1 MISRLGAYNGQQ
13 ARLFC
18 GHYPRSGGLLNTFSK
33 PGSRRGFTHSP
44 IRRQAT
50 QGPNDPVTGIPLK
63 GTVKEA
69 ASSEAAAAQQEQTA
83 MLYLDNVFPLRF
95 NALDIRQWFFRNTK
109 KCLDTRATRALP
121 TTEEIGHGFTVKH
134 LEPRIKDGGAIV
146 EFGFKGTLENK
157 KVVAKEIVQKI
168 EEVMQQHKVVASFNL
183 QQVRAFLVKGEP
195 FLEDIVARYPTTRL
209 RIEFQGEA
217 VTVERLYKHLREYGK
232 IYDIALYPNP
242 YTSKEPARYAIVQFT
257 RVRSATSARNCL
269 HGHLIQGNRL
279 NILYERQLRT
289 NVVKEWVVEHPK
301 ITIPIAAAILAG
313 LTYSIFDPMREFFI
327 ASRVTQR
334 FNPEEYS
341 FYRWL
346 RRETWA
352 RLLSADRRN
361 EQATVFEEDAED
373 INKIQS
379 WLRETPETFVVV
391 TGPRGS
397 GKTGVVKAAL
407 SDRRNKIIV
416 DCEAISNTRN
426 QSEMIVELAKQIGY
440 FPVFT
445 WVSSLGKL
453 LDTVIAAST
462 GQGAGI
468 ASSPEA
474 QIQKILESAALALRD
489 VTPEPEDFK
498 EDTREKEYGILDGFR
513 RWIDHQ
519 LGLKSDK
526 DRDPHDVRADIP
538 VVVFDNFMHR
548 ESTMTEELWT
558 ELANFAG
565 LLIENEVAHVVFVSS
580 NVIVHKV
587 LNKASPGRSFETIQ
601 TTDASPEMAMTF
613 IARQLNSQELENEK
627 LYPVVQALGGRLTEL
642 ELLVQKLK
650 MNMSPQDALED
661 IVQRTVIEIRKYGFN
676 ETADIEE
683 HKMEWSD
690 IQFWEIVKGLAQ
702 NKSVNFDELKF
713 GTFFKGDE
721 KPLWAM
727 ERAELITIL
736 YKDGRANAIRPGK
749 PVMYTAFDRLVSDK
763 VFAATME
770 IETNEYLKKL
780 AEASIAKYEET
791 VTSLSNIYNG
801 RPPKEIDTRIR
812 FLLKKID
819 KTQKAIE
826 VYETR
831 IIEAKQMVV
840 TAWEDCT
847 SS

>member
-1 MISRLGAYNGQQ
+1 
-13 ARLFC
+13 
-18 GHYPRSGGLLNTFSK
+18 
-33 PGSRRGFTHSP
+33 
-44 IRRQAT
+44 
-50 QGPNDPVTGIPLK
+50 
-63 GTVKEA
+63 
-69 ASSEAAAAQQEQTA
+69 
-83 MLYLDNVFPLRF
+83 MLYLDNMFPLRF
-95 NALDIRQWFFRNTK
+95 NGLDIRQWFFRSK
-109 KCLDTRATRALP
+109 KRCLDTRTAKVIP
-121 TTEEIGHGFTVKH
+121 TAEEIGHGFTVKK
-134 LEPRIKDGGAIV
+134 LEARTKDGGALV
-146 EFGFKGTLENK
+146 EFGFKCSLEDK
-157 KVVAKEIVQKI
+157 KAVAKEIVEKI
-168 EEVMQQHKVVASFNL
+168 ENHMKEHNVVASFNL
-183 QQVRAFLVKGEP
+183 QPVRAFLVKGEP
-195 FLEDIVARYPTTRL
+195 FLEDIVVRYPTPRL
-209 RIEFQGEA
+209 RVEFQGEP

-232 IYDIALYPNP
+232 IYDIALHPNP
-242 YTSKEPARYAIVQFT
+242 FTSKEPARYAIVQFT

-289 NVVKEWVVEHPK
+289 NVVKEWIVEHPK
-301 ITIPIAAAILAG
+301 ITIPVFAALLAG
-313 LTYSIFDPMREFFI
+313 LTYLIFDPMREFSI
-327 ASRVTQR
+327 ASRATQR
-334 FNPEEYS
+334 FNLEEYA

-352 RLLSADRRN
+352 RLVSADRHLD
-361 EQATVFEEDAED
+361 QATIFEEDADD
-373 INKIQS
+373 IKKIQS

-416 DCEAISNTRN
+416 DCEEIANTRN

-445 WVSSLGKL
+445 WISSLGKL

-462 GQGAGI
+462 GQSAGI

-474 QIQKILESAALALRD
+474 QIQKILESAAIALRD
-489 VTPEPEDFK
+489 VSPQSENIK
-498 EDTREKEYGILDGFR
+498 EDNRKKDDKGVVNVVKRWVGKE
-513 RWIDHQ
+513 
-519 LGLKSDK
+519 LGVKDDQ

-538 VVVFDNFMHR
+538 VIVFDNFMHR
-548 ESTMTEELWT
+548 ESAQTEQLWV
-558 ELANFAG
+558 EMANFAG

-580 NVIVHKV
+580 NVAVHKV

-601 TTDASPEMAMTF
+601 TTDASPEMAMSF
-613 IARQLNSQELENEK
+613 ISRQLDTKELDNEK
-627 LYPVVQALGGRLTEL
+627 LHSVVVALGGRLTEL

-650 MNMSPQDALED
+650 MGRSPSDALED

-676 ETADIEE
+676 ETADFDE
-683 HKMEWSD
+683 HQMEWNS
-690 IQFWEIVKGLAQ
+690 IQFWEIVKGLSQ
-702 NKSVNFDELKF
+702 NKSVNFDGLKF

-721 KPLWAM
+721 KPIWAM

-736 YKDGRANAIRPGK
+736 YKDGRANSIRPGN

-770 IETNEYLKKL
+770 IETNQFLKKL
-780 AEASIAKYEET
+780 AEDSIAKFEET

-812 FLLKKID
+812 YLLKKID
-819 KTQKAIE
+819 KTQKDIE
-826 VYETR
+826 LYEAKIT
-831 IIEAKQMVV
+831 EAKQMVI
-840 TAWEDCT
+840 TAWEDCN